1 MIFDNRKDKSKEIYI
16 IIENSCSE
24 GYEEF
29 QTFIFDDEETA
40 HEKFEQLVA
49 DDKAFLEEEERDDVI
64 ERDGCWYQSYPE
76 GEYAESHYTLDL
88 FATEHNAKGGNK
100 NA

>member
-1 MIFDNRKDKSKEIYI
+1 MEDLRTNKTKLYI
-16 IIENSCSE
+16 IIENSCTD
-24 GYEEF
+24 GYEEI

-49 DDKAFLEEEERDDVI
+49 DDKAFLKEEERDDVI
-64 ERDGCWYQSYPE
+64 ERDGYWYQSYPY

-88 FATEHNAKGGNK
+88 LTTKHNA
-100 NA
+100 

>member
-1 MIFDNRKDKSKEIYI
+1 MKDLRTNNKTELYI

-24 GYEEF
+24 GYEEIE
-29 QTFIFDDEETA
+29 TFIFDNEKAA

-49 DDKAFLEEEERDDVI
+49 DDKAFLEEEERNDVI
-64 ERDGCWYQSYPE
+64 ERDGYWYQSYPE
-76 GEYAESHYTLDL
+76 GDYAERHYTLNL
-88 FATEHNAKGGNK
+88 LTTK

>member
-16 IIENSCSE
+16 IIESSCSE

-88 FATEHNAKGGNK
+88 FATKHNA
-100 NA
+100 